1 MYNKNLLYSIFI
13 VIFTLFLLVSWP
25 HFFKREKN
33 ARMQRSVYFFMIYM
47 KKFYDIFP
55 KIFQFSGQTSIL
67 LIKTETLRSTIV
79 AELLSPLYSL
89 EMDRVTRI
97 LDLKLSDEER
107 SLSNQEAKLLY
118 FKELAL
124 PLQSV
129 CQ

>member
-1 MYNKNLLYSIFI
+1 
-13 VIFTLFLLVSWP
+13 
-25 HFFKREKN
+25 
-33 ARMQRSVYFFMIYM
+33 M